1 MKKSLKKLLLI
12 GSTLGAAGII
22 ASSVALSSC
31 SVTSNKISNVD
42 NLEIT
47 KNDNVVD
54 TNSSQSIVNS
64 SQSNQNS
71 NLSGKARLI
80 SMPYAENTNNNATIV
95 TPHEEVKSITKEFKS
110 DKV

>member
-1 MKKSLKKLLLI
+1 
-12 GSTLGAAGII
+12 
-22 ASSVALSSC
+22 C